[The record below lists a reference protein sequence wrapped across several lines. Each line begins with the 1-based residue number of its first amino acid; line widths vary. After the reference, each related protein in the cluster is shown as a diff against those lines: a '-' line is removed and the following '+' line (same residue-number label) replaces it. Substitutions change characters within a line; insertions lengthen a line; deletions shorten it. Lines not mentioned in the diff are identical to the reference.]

1 MSEDQVVIFELAGN
15 SYAIDIAA
23 VREIIRPQ
31 PVTPLPHAP
40 SAARGVINLRSAIVP
55 VVDLRQRCA
64 LPPAEETPAT
74 RIVVVQDERQQQG
87 VGLVVDAVSEV
98 TTIATDAI
106 EPVAGVV
113 RGAEAQR
120 LLRGVARLD
129 DRLVLLLDLAR
140 VIALD
145 EAADL
150 AAVAAA

>member
-31 PVTPLPHAP
+31 PVTPVPHAP
-40 SAARGVINLRSAIVP
+40 FAVRGVINLRSAIVP
-55 VVDLRQRCA
+55 VVDLRQRCG
-64 LPPAEETPAT
+64 LPSAEETPAT
-74 RIVVVQDERQQQG
+74 RIVVVQDAQQG

-145 EAADL
+145 EVADL
-150 AAVAAA
+150 AAIAVA